1 MLMALAVGEPS
12 LGRVTGEGELDAT
25 PLILAVTVLVLI
37 RVVFGIRVRW
47 YAALVVVLAAPLLV
61 GLANE
66 FSYPLTLALVL
77 VVGAIV
83 SVARRGMDPPADP
96 S

>member
-1 MLMALAVGEPS
+1 MALAVGEPS
-12 LGRVTGEGELDAT
+12 LGRVTGGGELDAT
-25 PLILAVTVLVLI
+25 PLILAATVLVLI
-37 RVVFGIRVRW
+37 KVVFGIRVRW

-61 GLANE
+61 GISKE

-77 VVGAIV
+77 AVGAIV
-83 SVARRGMDPPADP
+83 SVARRRMGTPPDP

>member
-1 MLMALAVGEPS
+1 MALAVGEPS

-37 RVVFGIRVRW
+37 KVVFGIRVRW

-61 GLANE
+61 GLSKQL
-66 FSYPLTLALVL
+66 SYPLTMALFLAG
-77 VVGAIV
+77 GAIV
-83 SVARRGMDPPADP
+83 SVARRRMDPPTDP